1 MTIAIGMRNFC
12 GIAANIKAV
21 QDRDYRRTKAGVN
34 FDVGTFPWDRLNPYG
49 GSNPICH
56 PFAAPGAR
64 ILHQEDKELTFMPVC
79 AKAGVSAGA
88 DGGKGPVALL
98 TRVYTATG

>member
-1 MTIAIGMRNFC
+1 MRNFC

-49 GSNPICH
+49 GSTAIGH
-56 PFAAPGAR
+56 PFAATGAR
-64 ILHQEDKELTFMPVC
+64 ILSQAAKELTSMPVG
-79 AKAGVSAGA
+79 AKAVVSVCA
-88 DGGKGPVALL
+88 DGGQGTVALL
-98 TRVYTATG
+98 ERV